1 MRRSSRRLDEIYP
14 PGFSMPIA
22 TRKLLPFGGWTSIGS
37 FRSLPCVR
45 LFPPRFSLIFPIQ
58 TESENCVPTP
68 VVTTWDQRKVEL
80 SSNTPQETARESTC
94 RVPYEVVE
102 MIIAHLAH
110 HVDALKACSLT
121 CRSWNIVAVPHIQH
135 TLILGRGVTPSGLKP
150 LPMLHA
156 LGLMPLVKEI
166 RVEQWGGVGTW
177 FVPHALNLNA
187 LRYFSAFANV
197 HTLKIQN
204 FEICRF
210 IPGIERYFVH
220 FSPTLRSVTL
230 YDPCGTPR
238 QLAHFLSLFP
248 NLDDV
253 EILRICASA
262 PSTTVPDAELVPVS
276 APKLQGRLTLYT
288 FDSVEVWTHMI
299 TSCGGLRF
307 RHLDLRGSANCV
319 STLLEAC
326 ADTLETLQLYT
337 AYAPFS
343 KRFRMGLFIGTS

>member
-1 MRRSSRRLDEIYP
+1 M
-14 PGFSMPIA
+14 
-22 TRKLLPFGGWTSIGS
+22 
-37 FRSLPCVR
+37 
-45 LFPPRFSLIFPIQ
+45 
-58 TESENCVPTP
+58 
-68 VVTTWDQRKVEL
+68 
-80 SSNTPQETARESTC
+80 ARESTC

-102 MIIAHLAH
+102 MTIAHLAH
-110 HVDALKACSLT
+110 DVDALKACSLT

-135 TLILGRGVTPSGLKP
+135 TLVLGRGVAPSGFKP

-230 YDPCGTPR
+230 YDPYGTPR

-326 ADTLETLQLYT
+326 ADTLETLKLYT